1 MIAGRIKGNVNAN
14 TITVD
19 LSDFESDKKSFDST
33 LQEQVE
39 AFVVQSTNKNVI
51 AYAAFLESGD

>member
-1 MIAGRIKGNVNAN
+1 MNRWA
-14 TITVD
+14 D
-19 LSDFESDKKSFDST
+19 LNIPQFLNCFDST